1 MARHLL
7 PIVFV
12 PSLVAQ
18 RYIADVRNANAGGQ
32 LGAVDRTGW
41 GGSGGLCG
49 CGPSA
54 TPPTPLRRGDRG
66 RRGERRAAS
75 GERRGHLARASGRR
89 ALGEGAG
96 RAAARR
102 VARGRGRGS
111 ARARALLAVI

>member
-18 RYIADVRNANAGGQ
+18 RYIADVRNANVAGQ

-41 GGSGGLCG
+41 GGSGDLCG

-54 TPPTPLRRGDRG
+54 TPPTPLRATGAAG
-66 RRGERRAAS
+66 ASGERRAA
-75 GERRGHLARASGRR
+75 R
-89 ALGEGAG
+89 ALGEGERPTGARRGRRARRCAAG
-96 RAAARR
+96 RERA
-102 VARGRGRGS
+102 GS
-111 ARARALLAVI
+111 RER